1 MSEYTDDIA
10 EMIADLPVTY
20 IIGASTYT
28 GTIGTLD
35 KGNDLTEGGFLD
47 DVDAV
52 LIGKKSDHATP
63 PAIGTK
69 LLFTGGGEFINYR
82 ITRITTTPAD
92 NAEIRFALQDTT
104 Q

>member
-20 IIGASTYT
+20 IIGASTFT
-28 GTIGTLD
+28 GTIGTMD

-63 PAIGTK
+63 PEIGSK
-69 LLFTGGGEFINYR
+69 LLLMAELTAVVYR

-92 NAEIRFALQDTT
+92 NAEIRFALQHTS

>member
-20 IIGASTYT
+20 AIGESTYT

-69 LLFTGGGEFINYR
+69 LLFSGGGEFINYR
-82 ITRITTTPAD
+82 ITRIATTPAD